1 MNNTTLIVGLER
13 YRTIVRNLDEFCA
26 RYWPVVK
33 QGIELY
39 QETRKLVE
47 QLRDF
52 INSETFVAFKEGITL
67 RLRQIRDALSSF
79 GQNTLAR
86 VRQILDEI
94 PPADAPSLHLSALTS
109 VYIPAIAHIL
119 PTIRR

>member
-1 MNNTTLIVGLER
+1 MNNTTLIVGVER
-13 YRTIVRNLDEFCA
+13 YGLIVRNLTEFCV
-26 RYWPVVK
+26 RYGPVVK

-52 INSETFVAFKEGITL
+52 INSEAFVAFKEDIKL

-94 PPADAPSLHLSALTS
+94 PPADAPSLHLSVLTN
-109 VYIPAIAHIL
+109 VYIPAIAYIL
-119 PTIRR
+119 PTIRI

>member
-1 MNNTTLIVGLER
+1 MNDTTLIVGLER
-13 YRTIVRNLDEFCA
+13 YRIIVRNLAEFCA
-26 RYWPVVK
+26 RYSPVVK

-39 QETRKLVE
+39 QETKTLVE

-52 INSETFVAFKEGITL
+52 INSEAFVVFKEDITL
-67 RLRQIRDALSSF
+67 RVRQIFDALSSF
-79 GQNTLAR
+79 GKNTVAR

-94 PPADAPSLHLSALTS
+94 PPADAPSLHLRALTT

-119 PTIRR
+119 PTIRI